1 VCYLLVETILIG
13 FWATK
18 DDHDLLDIGVVIIR
32 ILIVVSLL
40 GFVQGVALRCL
51 LTTLL
56 GDMLPIRVAV
66 LSQMVHQEA
75 MVLAFMISSNLPR
88 FPLP

>member
-1 VCYLLVETILIG
+1 LVATILIG

-56 GDMLPIRVAV
+56 SDMLPIRVVV
-66 LSQMVHQEA
+66 LSQMVHREA
-75 MVLAFMISSNLPR
+75 MVLAFMISLNLPR

>member
-1 VCYLLVETILIG
+1 LVETILIG